1 MLSNI
6 LIVDDN
12 KEVLLALKMYLSK
25 HFPDIETIS
34 NPESIPSI
42 IEIKDYDVIILDMNF
57 TAGVNNCN
65 EGIYWMKRILESDPD
80 ASIIFLTAYGNI
92 ELAVR
97 TLKEGA
103 TDFIEKPWDNEKI
116 LATITSAIKLK
127 KSKSEIKS
135 LKNKQKKLN
144 SDISESFKMFVG
156 ESAAMQKIV
165 SIIQKASK
173 TDANILILGENGT
186 GKEILARE
194 IHKQSNR
201 ANDIF
206 VSVDISSFPASLI
219 ESELF
224 GHVKGSF
231 TGANNDRVG
240 RFEIAS
246 GGTLFLDEIGNL
258 PGEQQAKLLT
268 VLQNREI
275 FKIGSN
281 KVIPVDIRLI
291 SATNMPLF
299 EMINQSKFRE
309 DLLYRINTIQ
319 IELPPLRERKED
331 IPALTN
337 YFLEKYKTKYLKDDL
352 KIYPN
357 VIDLLLKH
365 NWPGNIREFEH
376 TIEKALILCNDDV
389 IKIDDIQINQSLNPI
404 IQKTKSFNLDM
415 NEKRIVIEALKKY
428 NYNISETAIELG
440 ITRATLYRKMKKH
453 GI

>member
-1 MLSNI
+1 MQANI

-12 KEVLLALKMYLSK
+12 KEVLLALKMFLSK
-25 HFPDIETIS
+25 HFSTIDTIS
-34 NPESIPSI
+34 NPEQIPSNVSS
-42 IEIKDYDVIILDMNF
+42 KDYDVIVLDMNF
-57 TAGVNNCN
+57 TSGINNCN
-65 EGIYWMKRILESDPD
+65 EGIFWMKRIKEISPD
-80 ASIIFLTAYGNI
+80 SSIIFLTAYGNV

-103 TDFIEKPWDNEKI
+103 MDFIEKPWDNEKI
-116 LATITSAIKLK
+116 LATIQNAVKLK
-127 KSKSEIKS
+127 QSKIEIKT
-135 LKNKQKKLN
+135 LKNKQQQLKY
-144 SDISESFKMFVG
+144 DISKSYGLFVG
-156 ESAAMQKIV
+156 ESA
-165 SIIQKASK
+165 SIQKVFSTIQKVAK
-173 TDANILILGENGT
+173 TETNILILGENGT
-186 GKEILARE
+186 GKEIIARE

-206 VSVDISSFPASLI
+206 VSVDISSFPSSLI

-224 GHVKGSF
+224 GHLKGSF
-231 TGANNDRVG
+231 TSANKDRTG

-246 GGTLFLDEIGNL
+246 EGTLFLDEIGNL
-258 PGEQQAKLLT
+258 PIEQQAKLLT

-275 FKIGSN
+275 YKVGSN
-281 KVIPVDIRLI
+281 KPVPVNIRLI
-291 SATNMPLF
+291 SATNMPLY

-331 IPALTN
+331 IPALTSF
-337 YFLEKYKTKYLKDDL
+337 FLEKYKRKYQKEDI

-357 VIDLLLKH
+357 VIDLLIKH

-376 TIEKALILCNDDV
+376 TIEKALILCENDV
-389 IKIDDIQINQSLNPI
+389 IKQEDIQINQALSTETS
-404 IQKTKSFNLDM
+404 QTRTFNLDT
-415 NEKRIVIEALKKY
+415 NEKRIIQDALRKF
-428 NYNISETAIELG
+428 NYNISETSNQLG